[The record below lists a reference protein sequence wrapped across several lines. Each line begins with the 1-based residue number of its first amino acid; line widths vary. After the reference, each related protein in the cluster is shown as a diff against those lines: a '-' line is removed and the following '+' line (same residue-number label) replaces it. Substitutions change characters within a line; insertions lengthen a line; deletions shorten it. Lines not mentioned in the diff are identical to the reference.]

1 MLILRDVHDLVST
14 TLSSSVQDENEQSV
28 ARQRHN
34 DGRWTLGMSRETGM
48 VKVGY
53 FPTNY
58 VTELRVHWMSNE
70 ETDSQIETEM
80 KLDGMLKHVA
90 ETPAEAP
97 APALATARTA
107 KLKAGKMRDDKG
119 WEGKGWEGK
128 GLEGKGLEVKGLD
141 DG

>member
-1 MLILRDVHDLVST
+1 MNNPCAHVRCEIT
-14 TLSSSVQDENEQSV
+14 ASV
-28 ARQRHN
+28 
-34 DGRWTLGMSRETGM
+34 
-48 VKVGY
+48 VGY

-119 WEGKGWEGK
+119 WE
-128 GLEGKGLEVKGLD
+128 D
-141 DG
+141 